1 MKIFTKE
8 NLKNAAAGLC
18 AGICNGLFG
27 AGGGTVA
34 VLALERAGLSPKQAH
49 ATAISIMLPLS
60 MASGIVYAVGDGVDW
75 HAFVWVAPALTVGSA
90 AGAKL
95 TGRVRGKSLKLIFG
109 IVMLAA
115 GAWMAL

>member
-8 NLKNAAAGLC
+8 NFKNAIAGLL
-18 AGICNGLFG
+18 AGLCNGLFG

-34 VLALERAGLSPKQAH
+34 VLALERAGLSPRQAH

-60 MASGIVYAVGDGVDW
+60 AASGIVYAAGESVDW
-75 HAFVWVAPALTVGSA
+75 HALLWVAPALTVGSW

-95 TGRVRGKSLKLIFG
+95 TGKVKGKTLKLIFG

-115 GAWMAL
+115 GGWMAL

>member
-8 NLKNAAAGLC
+8 NLKNAMAGLC

-34 VLALERAGLSPKQAH
+34 VLALERAGLTPRQAH

-60 MASGIVYAVGDGVDW
+60 AASGIVYAVGGGVDW
-75 HAFVWVAPALTVGSA
+75 RALLWVAPALTVGSA
-90 AGAKL
+90 IGAKL
-95 TGRVRGKSLKLIFG
+95 TGKIQGKTLKLIFS

-115 GAWMAL
+115 GGWMAL

>member
-8 NLKNAAAGLC
+8 NLKNAGAGLC
-18 AGICNGLFG
+18 AGLCNGLFG

-34 VLALERAGLSPKQAH
+34 VLALEKAGLTPRQAH

-60 MASGIVYAVGDGVDW
+60 LASSIIYAMGGGVDW
-75 HAFVWVAPALTVGSA
+75 HVLPWVAPALTVGSA
-90 AGAKL
+90 LGAKL
-95 TGRVRGKSLKLIFG
+95 TGKIQGKTLKLIFG
-109 IVMLAA
+109 TVMLAA

>member
-8 NLKNAAAGLC
+8 NLKNAGAGLC
-18 AGICNGLFG
+18 AGLCNGLFG

-34 VLALERAGLSPKQAH
+34 VIALEKAGLSPRQAH

-60 MASGIVYAVGDGVDW
+60 TASGIVYAVGGGVDW
-75 HAFVWVAPALTVGSA
+75 HALLWVAPALAAGSA
-90 AGAKL
+90 LGARL
-95 TGRVRGKSLKLIFG
+95 TGKMRGKTLKLIFG

>member
-8 NLKNAAAGLC
+8 NMKNAMAGLC
-18 AGICNGLFG
+18 AGLCNGLFG

-34 VLALERAGLSPKQAH
+34 VLALEKAGLSPRQAH

-60 MASGIVYAVGDGVDW
+60 TASAMVYAVGGGVDW
-75 HAFVWVAPALTVGSA
+75 HALLWVAPALTGGSA
-90 AGAKL
+90 LGAKL
-95 TGRVRGKSLKLIFG
+95 TGKIQGKTLKLIFG

-115 GAWMAL
+115 GGWMAL

>member
-8 NLKNAAAGLC
+8 NFKNAIAGLL
-18 AGICNGLFG
+18 AGLCNGLFG

-34 VLALERAGLSPKQAH
+34 VLALERAGLTPRQAH

-60 MASGIVYAVGDGVDW
+60 AASGIVYAAGGGVDW
-75 HAFVWVAPALTVGSA
+75 HALLWVAPALTAGSW

-95 TGRVRGKSLKLIFG
+95 TGRVKSKTLKLIFG

-115 GAWMAL
+115 GGWMAL